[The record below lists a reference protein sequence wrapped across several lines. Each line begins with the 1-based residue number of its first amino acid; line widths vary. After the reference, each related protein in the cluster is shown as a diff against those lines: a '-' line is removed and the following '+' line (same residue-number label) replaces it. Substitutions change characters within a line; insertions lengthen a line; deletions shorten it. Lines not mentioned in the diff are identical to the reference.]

1 MPDSRGAAIR
11 APLARYAMAA
21 MVVTVSFPLRSG
33 LVHSIGTDLPP
44 FIFLYPAVMMAAVLG
59 GLGPGLVAT
68 ALAVLCADYFIL
80 PPYNQFGITRA
91 SDAISLTVFAAMGAL
106 MSLLAERHQRSL
118 LSIAAYKEEQA
129 LWASNEKL
137 DVALAS
143 MTDAV
148 FISDAKGQFIQ
159 FNDAFASFH
168 KFADKTTCA
177 RTLTEYPEFLEVSM
191 ADGQLAP
198 LEMWAVPRA
207 LRGETVANEEYC
219 LRRKD
224 TGESWIGSYSFA
236 PVRDHEGAIIGSVVV
251 GRDITERKIADQK
264 LRESEASLAVA
275 QARARLGSWE
285 ADLATWQAKWSAEM
299 SHLYYRNPSS
309 AAPAFEEFI
318 EMVHPEDREVLVSQR
333 DHISDFGDSFEFESR
348 TNPSIGPMRH
358 LNNTLCV
365 VRNAAGIPVRLGG
378 TAQDITARKRAE
390 EALRKSETLYH
401 GLFDSM
407 DEGFCII
414 EMIFDAE
421 GKAADYRF
429 LEINAAFER
438 QTGMHDAVGKRMR
451 EIAPSHEEFWFEIYG
466 KIALEGEPAQFI
478 HQAEALN
485 RSFDIRAYRVGEPEQ
500 RRVAVVFNDISV
512 RMRTEEALK
521 QSMGQLRIFVEH
533 APASLAMFDRDMRY
547 ICASRRWSGDYGLG
561 ERDLLGI
568 SHYDIFPEIPER
580 WKEAHRRARA
590 GEVVQAEDDS
600 FVRADGSL
608 QRLRWE
614 IHPWHEPSGGIGG
627 IVVFTEDITE
637 RKRAEQHIQQLN
649 RVYTVL
655 SDINQTI
662 VREKDSQRMLE
673 SACRLAVE
681 KGKFR
686 MAWIGMVDP
695 ETQKLEPIASS
706 GKVDGYLDRVQ
717 INLLDPE
724 TETGPVAT
732 CLRTGMYSTCGDIEH
747 QLFRPW
753 SSDALRQGFRSVA
766 AFPLRC
772 ESHMVGVLCLYAG
785 ELAFFDDDEIKVLD
799 EMAMDISYALEVNL
813 HDQDRRKAEDHVRQ
827 LNRVYAVLSQIN
839 ETIVREKD
847 SQALLETACRI
858 AVEKGRFLMAW
869 VGMINPST
877 LQVDPIAS
885 SADKDGYLHQ
895 IRIDFNNPEAKGP
908 TANCLRSGHHAI
920 CNDIDTDSAYQPWR
934 ANALSCGYR
943 SSAAFPLKVDGE
955 TIGVFCLYADQPGFF
970 VGDELLL
977 LDEMAMDISF
987 ALEVNRHE
995 EERRK
1000 GEEELRRRTAFLEAL
1015 VESALD
1021 SVLVIDS
1028 QGKKILQNQ
1037 RLIDMLKI
1045 PPAIAANSDFFPQLE
1060 YVKSV
1065 MKNPEQFIEKAHY
1078 LVTHLDE
1085 VCRDEVE
1092 MADGTILDRYSAPVK
1107 DKAQKYYGRI
1117 WTLRD
1122 ITERRQLE
1130 AQFRQ
1135 AQKMEAIGQLTGGI
1149 AHDFNNLLTVI
1160 LGCSEIISEEAHR
1173 DPRIHKMAEMVRD
1186 AAQRGADL
1194 THRMLA
1200 FARRQAL
1207 QPRSVNINQ
1216 LLMNMESFLR
1226 RTLSAD
1232 IELSLIL
1239 AAEDCCATIDPTQLE
1254 SALLNLCVNARD
1266 AMPNGGKLTIESR
1279 TTELDPAYA
1288 DQNSDVTAGQYILV
1302 AVSDTGCGI
1311 SEENLRRVFEPFFT
1325 TKGVGKGT
1333 GLGLSMVYGFAK
1345 QSQGHLK
1352 IYSEP
1357 ERGTSVKLYLPH
1369 ATQKTEPSTP
1379 EQSSLASLQGSEVIL
1394 LVEDNDAVREF
1405 AKSQLVDLG
1414 YRVFEAAN
1422 GNDALKV
1429 LAEHQGID
1437 LLFTDLVIPGGLNGR
1452 QLAQQASLLKPELKV
1467 LYCSGYAESAVHHQG
1482 WLNKEIQLLNKP
1494 YTRLELARRVRG
1506 ALG

>member
-1 MPDSRGAAIR
+1 
-11 APLARYAMAA
+11 
-21 MVVTVSFPLRSG
+21 
-33 LVHSIGTDLPP
+33 
-44 FIFLYPAVMMAAVLG
+44 
-59 GLGPGLVAT
+59 
-68 ALAVLCADYFIL
+68 
-80 PPYNQFGITRA
+80 
-91 SDAISLTVFAAMGAL
+91 
-106 MSLLAERHQRSL
+106 
-118 LSIAAYKEEQA
+118 
-129 LWASNEKL
+129 
-137 DVALAS
+137 
-143 MTDAV
+143 
-148 FISDAKGQFIQ
+148 
-159 FNDAFASFH
+159 
-168 KFADKTTCA
+168 
-177 RTLTEYPEFLEVSM
+177 
-191 ADGQLAP
+191 
-198 LEMWAVPRA
+198 
-207 LRGETVANEEYC
+207 
-219 LRRKD
+219 
-224 TGESWIGSYSFA
+224 
-236 PVRDHEGAIIGSVVV
+236 
-251 GRDITERKIADQK
+251 
-264 LRESEASLAVA
+264 
-275 QARARLGSWE
+275 
-285 ADLATWQAKWSAEM
+285 
-299 SHLYYRNPSS
+299 
-309 AAPAFEEFI
+309 
-318 EMVHPEDREVLVSQR
+318 
-333 DHISDFGDSFEFESR
+333 
-348 TNPSIGPMRH
+348 
-358 LNNTLCV
+358 
-365 VRNAAGIPVRLGG
+365 
-378 TAQDITARKRAE
+378 
-390 EALRKSETLYH
+390 
-401 GLFDSM
+401 
-407 DEGFCII
+407 
-414 EMIFDAE
+414 
-421 GKAADYRF
+421 
-429 LEINAAFER
+429 
-438 QTGMHDAVGKRMR
+438 
-451 EIAPSHEEFWFEIYG
+451 
-466 KIALEGEPAQFI
+466 
-478 HQAEALN
+478 
-485 RSFDIRAYRVGEPEQ
+485 
-500 RRVAVVFNDISV
+500 
-512 RMRTEEALK
+512 
-521 QSMGQLRIFVEH
+521 
-533 APASLAMFDRDMRY
+533 
-547 ICASRRWSGDYGLG
+547 
-561 ERDLLGI
+561 
-568 SHYDIFPEIPER
+568 
-580 WKEAHRRARA
+580 
-590 GEVVQAEDDS
+590 
-600 FVRADGSL
+600 
-608 QRLRWE
+608 
-614 IHPWHEPSGGIGG
+614 
-627 IVVFTEDITE
+627 
-637 RKRAEQHIQQLN
+637 
-649 RVYTVL
+649 
-655 SDINQTI
+655 
-662 VREKDSQRMLE
+662 MLE